1 MSNTF
6 YEEIDNVFDILY
18 NKYGFDRELIYAKEL
33 IIKKFIYF
41 NDNNGNN
48 IVNILKKKN
57 FTINEN
63 GYIMTLS

>member
-18 NKYGFDRELIYAKEL
+18 NKYGFDRELIDAKEL
-33 IIKKFIYF
+33 IIKNFIYF

>member
-1 MSNTF
+1 MVNTF